1 MPMKKLDGGKNVKP
15 GELKIFMAGCQNGKS
30 LYQEKLR
37 RHIEMGYID
46 GYIHESGA
54 IVIRKN
60 KKYIPYSTREL
71 VTRVTKAFD
80 RREKYDGKRVCY
92 INGKWQLQIRGKH
105 LRRLL
110 KVMPNVKNEGR
121 MLIDNGPVA

>member
-1 MPMKKLDGGKNVKP
+1 MLMRKLDGEKNVKLR
-15 GELKIFMAGCQNGKS
+15 EIKLIMASRHNGKS
-30 LYQEKLR
+30 IYKEKLK

-54 IVIRKN
+54 IIVRKN

-71 VTRVTKAFD
+71 VTRVTEAFD
-80 RREKYDGKRVCY
+80 RREKFDGKRICY

-110 KVMPNVKNEGR
+110 KAMPHVENRGR
-121 MLIDNGPVA
+121 SLVDNGPVA

>member
-1 MPMKKLDGGKNVKP
+1 MKKLDGGLNVKIK
-15 GELKIFMAGCQNGKS
+15 ESKLFMAGRQHGKS
-30 LYQEKLR
+30 IYKEKLK

-46 GYIHESGA
+46 GEILPNGA
-54 IVIRKN
+54 IIVRKN
-60 KKYIPYSTREL
+60 TKYIPYSTREL
-71 VTRVTKAFD
+71 ITRVTEAFD

-110 KVMPNVKNEGR
+110 KAMPNVECKGR
-121 MLIDNGPVA
+121 MLIDKGPVA